1 MLIFMAL
8 CLPLSLVL
16 VCFNCPFGGTA
27 LRMNSVV
34 NDLDSGLPVQPN
46 PLVGN
51 APVSGSF
58 GAAQAHPSEVYL

>member
-16 VCFNCPFGGTA
+16 VCFKCPFGGTA

-34 NDLDSGLPVQPN
+34 NDLDSEMPDQPD
-46 PLVGN
+46 P
-51 APVSGSF
+51 
-58 GAAQAHPSEVYL
+58 

>member
-16 VCFNCPFGGTA
+16 VCFKCPFGGTA

-34 NDLDSGLPVQPN
+34 NDMDSEMPVQPD
-46 PLVGN
+46 P
-51 APVSGSF
+51 
-58 GAAQAHPSEVYL
+58 